1 MVIPLR
7 KRKLIDYSPAIRPR
21 SLPKRKKRRLLEGK
35 NSQKSEIRFKKWKMI
50 ILLRKRLFSS
60 N

>member
-35 NSQKSEIRFKKWKMI
+35 NSQKSEIRF
-50 ILLRKRLFSS
+50 
-60 N
+60 